1 MPSGGATS
9 QVATVT
15 VILSPSINVQ
25 PTSMAVIA
33 GNSAQLTANASGAL
47 PLFYQW
53 QKGTNGVYVNS
64 TDAGDVSGS
73 TTNVLS
79 FSAVTNLDAADYRLI
94 VTNTF
99 GGATSQVA
107 TVTVSDPSQ
116 RMGFSYSYP
125 TNYSD
130 WANAYIAGNGELG
143 IMVFCN
149 PLNETVIY
157 NDRGFNMAKTGD
169 RSFAQVSATDLATI
183 KSNCA
188 AGNFA
193 AANDLA
199 ISSAQY
205 HGGGE
210 GNRHPGFEMLISIP
224 PSGSVSNYSRTC
236 DFRTGVITVRWSD
249 GRGDWERKSF
259 VF

>member
-130 WANAYIAGNGELG
+130 WANAYIAGNGKLG

-149 PLNETVIY
+149 PLNEAVIY
-157 NDRGFNMAKTGD
+157 NDRFIQWIAKYHD
-169 RSFAQVSATDLATI
+169 AQFPIACNVSVCPIAVI
-183 KSNCA
+183 
-188 AGNFA
+188 GGI
-193 AANDLA
+193 A
-199 ISSAQY
+199 I
-205 HGGGE
+205 GKP
-210 GNRHPGFEMLISIP
+210 HPL
-224 PSGSVSNYSRTC
+224 R
-236 DFRTGVITVRWSD
+236 GV
-249 GRGDWERKSF
+249 
-259 VF
+259 